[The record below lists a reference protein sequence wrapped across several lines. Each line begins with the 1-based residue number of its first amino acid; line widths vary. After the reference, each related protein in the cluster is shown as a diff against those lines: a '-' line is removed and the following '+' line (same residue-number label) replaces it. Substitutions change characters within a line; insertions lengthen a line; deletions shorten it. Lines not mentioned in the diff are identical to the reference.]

1 MPLRELGPK
10 ESQTVISRTL
20 STRLVLGPLLGIAGF
35 ALAIA
40 STSTASAQGEAPAA
54 GSAAPPAATTAP
66 PAATT
71 PAPAS
76 SAEDPTKKAPP
87 AASAAPTTT
96 GPTPPAQAPGQV
108 TAAPTSET
116 STGTTVSF
124 GAGPKKD
131 EPTKGGDKTEE
142 KVPPLNP
149 LAGSLFLF
157 DQSISTSTVS
167 KGANLSYVPEYEWW
181 LSPRVYY
188 NFSRQFK
195 VGVRQDVFK
204 EWTNAEETT
213 NAHEWRIGDTWLTAS
228 YADKLKF
235 ISDKLRGSVG
245 WLVRPGISKESR
257 GAGQYFSTGPS
268 ASLTFGYD
276 ITGEKGKVFKTG
288 TVGAS
293 VSYSKAF
300 TRCTTA
306 CKSDF
311 SQPRQTSSGDIV
323 DSDQV
328 RSGSLTGST
337 LLYAVN
343 AGLELADGLDFS
355 ASQIWFTNFLYGLSD
370 AQIRNGDTFATV
382 PTSELDTRVRQFS
395 WFLVSL
401 DYQVIKEIS
410 LSLGYYNLNNVIAP
424 DGKYRQPFWS
434 PDGARIFFS
443 VEFKIDA
450 IYDRFYGKK
459 EEKQNVAQK
468 KAGLLSF

>member
-1 MPLRELGPK
+1 
-10 ESQTVISRTL
+10 VISRTL

-40 STSTASAQGEAPAA
+40 STSSASAQGEAPAA

-116 STGTTVSF
+116 SSGTTVSF
-124 GAGPKKD
+124 GADPNKKD
-131 EPTKGGDKTEE
+131 EPTKGGAKTEE
-142 KVPPLNP
+142 KAPPLNP

-157 DQSISTSTVS
+157 DQSISTGTVA
-167 KGANLSYVPEYEWW
+167 KGSNLSYVPEYEWW

-213 NAHEWRIGDTWLTAS
+213 KGHEWRIGDTWLTAS

-235 ISDKLRGSVG
+235 ISEKLRGSIG
-245 WLVRPGISKESR
+245 WTVRPGISKESR
-257 GAGQYFSTGPS
+257 GSGQYFATGPS

-276 ITGEKGKVFKTG
+276 ITGEKGKAFKSG
-288 TVGAS
+288 TFGAS
-293 VSYSKAF
+293 ISYSKAF

-370 AQIRNGDTFATV
+370 AQIRNGDTFASV

-401 DYQVIKEIS
+401 DYEVIKEIG
-410 LSLGYYNLNNVIAP
+410 LSVGYYNLNNVIAP

-434 PDGARIFFS
+434 RDGARIFFS

-459 EEKQNVAQK
+459 EEKKNVAQK

>member
-1 MPLRELGPK
+1 M
-10 ESQTVISRTL
+10 IARTL
-20 STRLVLGPLLGIAGF
+20 STRLVLGPLVGIAGF
-35 ALAIA
+35 AFAIA
-40 STSTASAQGEAPAA
+40 STSTASAQGDAPAA
-54 GSAAPPAATTAP
+54 GSAAPPAATTATP
-66 PAATT
+66 PATGTA

-76 SAEDPTKKAPP
+76 SAEDPSKKAPP
-87 AASAAPTTT
+87 APSSSVT
-96 GPTPPAQAPGQV
+96 GPTPVTAAPGQV
-108 TAAPTSET
+108 TATPTADT
-116 STGTTVSF
+116 SSGTTVSF

-131 EPTKGGDKTEE
+131 EPSKGGDKKDE
-142 KVPPLNP
+142 KLPPLNP

-157 DQSISTSTVS
+157 DQSATTNSFKKSS
-167 KGANLSYVPEYEWW
+167 QLSYVPEYEWW

-188 NFSRQFK
+188 NITRQFK

-213 NAHEWRIGDTWLTAS
+213 HGKEWRVGDTWLTAS

-235 ISDKLRGSVG
+235 ITEKLRGSVG
-245 WLVRPGISKESR
+245 WTVRPGISKESR
-257 GAGQYFSTGPS
+257 GAGQYLATGPS

-293 VSYSKAF
+293 VSFSKAF

-311 SQPRQTSSGDIV
+311 SQPRQTSTGEIV

-337 LLYAVN
+337 FLYALN
-343 AGLELADGLDFS
+343 AGLEITDQMSFGV
-355 ASQIWFTNFLYGLSD
+355 SQIWFTNFLYGLSD
-370 AQIRNGDTFATV
+370 AQIRNGDTLETV
-382 PTSELDTRVRQFS
+382 PTSALDTRIRQFS

-401 DYQVIKEIS
+401 DYEVVKEVG
-410 LSLGYYNLNNVIAP
+410 LSLGYYNLANVIAP

-434 PDGARIFFS
+434 PEARVFFS

-450 IYDRFYGKK
+450 IYDRFNGKK
-459 EEKQNVAQK
+459 EEKPTTAQK
-468 KAGLLSF
+468 KTSLFSF